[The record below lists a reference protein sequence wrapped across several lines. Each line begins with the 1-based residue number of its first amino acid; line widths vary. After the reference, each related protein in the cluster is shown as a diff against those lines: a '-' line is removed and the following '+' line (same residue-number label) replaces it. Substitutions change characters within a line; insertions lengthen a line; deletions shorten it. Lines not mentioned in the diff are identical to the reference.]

1 MMWGN
6 GYTMAWG
13 WPVGLLMLVAIVLLV
28 IWAVRAFAGGT
39 DRGGQRGGQRGDA
52 AVAPGKGERSQA
64 RQILDDRFAKG
75 ELDATEYRERVKVLE
90 DKAR

>member
-6 GYTMAWG
+6 GYNMAWG
-13 WPVGLLMLVAIVLLV
+13 WPVGLLMLVAIILLV

-39 DRGGQRGGQRGDA
+39 DRGGQRGDA
-52 AVAPGKGERSQA
+52 PVASGKGERSQA

-75 ELDATEYRERVKVLE
+75 ELNAEEYRERLKVLE
-90 DKAR
+90 DKAP

>member
-6 GYTMAWG
+6 GYNMAWG
-13 WPVGLLMLVAIVLLV
+13 WPVGLLLLVAIILLV

-39 DRGGQRGGQRGDA
+39 DRGGQHGDA
-52 AVAPGKGERSQA
+52 AVASGRGERSQA

-75 ELDATEYRERVKVLE
+75 QLNETEYRERLKVLE
-90 DKAR
+90 DKAG

>member
-6 GYTMAWG
+6 GYNMAWG
-13 WPVGLLMLVAIVLLV
+13 WPVGLLILAGIILLV
-28 IWAVRAFAGGT
+28 IWAVRVFAGGT
-39 DRGGQRGGQRGDA
+39 DRGGQRGDA
-52 AVAPGKGERSQA
+52 PVASERGERSQA

-75 ELDATEYRERVKVLE
+75 ELNAEEYRERLKVLE

>member
-6 GYTMAWG
+6 GYNMAWG

-39 DRGGQRGGQRGDA
+39 DRGGQRGDA
-52 AVAPGKGERSQA
+52 AVAQGKESGVKHVRSLMIASRRANWMQ
-64 RQILDDRFAKG
+64 RNTG
-75 ELDATEYRERVKVLE
+75 NG
-90 DKAR
+90 

>member
-6 GYTMAWG
+6 GYNMAWG
-13 WPVGLLMLVAIVLLV
+13 WPGGLLLLVAIILLV

-39 DRGGQRGGQRGDA
+39 DRGGQRGDAPVASGQ
-52 AVAPGKGERSQA
+52 GERSQA

-75 ELDATEYRERVKVLE
+75 ELNATEYRERLKVLE

>member
-6 GYTMAWG
+6 GNNMAWG
-13 WPVGLLMLVAIVLLV
+13 WPVGLLILAAVVVLVVWAI
-28 IWAVRAFAGGT
+28 RAFAGGP
-39 DRGGQRGGQRGDA
+39 DRGGRGGDGPVDSGR
-52 AVAPGKGERSQA
+52 GERSQA

-75 ELDATEYRERVKVLE
+75 ELNEVEYRERLKVLN

>member
-6 GYTMAWG
+6 GYNMAWG

-28 IWAVRAFAGGT
+28 IWAVRAFAGET
-39 DRGGQRGGQRGDA
+39 ERGGQRRDA
-52 AVAPGKGERSQA
+52 PVAPGKDERSQA

-75 ELDATEYRERVKVLE
+75 ELNESEYRERLNVLE
-90 DKAR
+90 EKAR

>member
-13 WPVGLLMLVAIVLLV
+13 WPVGLLMLAAIVLLV

-39 DRGGQRGGQRGDA
+39 DRGGQREDA
-52 AVAPGKGERSQA
+52 AVAPGQGEWSQA

>member
-6 GYTMAWG
+6 GYNMAWG
-13 WPVGLLMLVAIVLLV
+13 WPVGLLMLAAIVLLV

-39 DRGGQRGGQRGDA
+39 DGGGQRGDS
-52 AVAPGKGERSQA
+52 PLTQGGGERSQA

-75 ELDATEYRERVKVLE
+75 ELDTTEYRERLKLLE
-90 DKAR
+90 DKVR